1 MEKFSDFQIYFLII
15 CYFKFILLL
24 IFVILK
30 YFYFDF
36 RFTQII
42 EILIYYL
49 KYLTYYIFI
58 F

>member
-42 EILIYYL
+42 EI
-49 KYLTYYIFI
+49 
-58 F
+58 